1 MLLLGAKWLIDG
13 ASSIGRKFG
22 LPQLLIGLTIVALGT
37 SLPELVINV
46 FASIEGSTDLAIGN
60 VLGSNIIN
68 TLLIIGVA
76 ASIYPISMAGK
87 KSSMDV
93 WFSLIITLVLYV
105 IANYTF
111 KKDGEPFISRYDGII
126 FIALLIGFLFYTFK
140 KGGALKVE
148 SEASETN
155 EMKTSWSIGFII
167 LGIAGLFFGGK
178 WIVSGAN
185 QISTDLDLSQSVV
198 GLTIVAAATSLP
210 ELVTSIL
217 AALKKNS
224 DLAVGNAI
232 GSNLFN
238 ILMVLGVSALIE
250 PIAYDPVL
258 NIEIYILLF
267 ATMLVLLFIK
277 IDLGKTRNA
286 ISKLEGILLI
296 VVYILFLIYSLS
308 NQ

>member
-1 MLLLGAKWLIDG
+1 MIDG

-105 IANYTF
+105 IANFTF

-126 FIALLIGFLFYTFK
+126 FIALLVGFLFYTFK

-267 ATMLVLLFIK
+267 ATLLVLLFIK
-277 IDLGKTRNA
+277 IDLGKTRKA
-286 ISKLEGILLI
+286 ISKLEGIILI
-296 VVYILFLIYSLS
+296 VVYMLFLIYSLS

>member
-1 MLLLGAKWLIDG
+1 MIDG

-126 FIALLIGFLFYTFK
+126 FIALLVGFLFYTFK

-185 QISTDLDLSQSVV
+185 QISTDLGLSQSVV

-267 ATMLVLLFIK
+267 ATLLVLLFIK
-277 IDLGKTRNA
+277 IDLGKTRKA
-286 ISKLEGILLI
+286 ISKLEGIILI
-296 VVYILFLIYSLS
+296 VVYMLFLIYSLS

>member
-13 ASSIGRKFG
+13 ASSIGRRFG

-46 FASIEGSTDLAIGN
+46 FASIKGSTDLAIGN

-76 ASIYPISMAGK
+76 AMIYPISMAGK
-87 KSSMDV
+87 KSTIDV
-93 WFSLIITLVLYV
+93 WFSLVVTIFLLI
-105 IANYTF
+105 IANFTF
-111 KKDGEPFISRYDGII
+111 TRDGIKYISRFDGLI
-126 FIALLIGFLFYTFK
+126 FIASLAAFLYYSFA
-140 KGGALKVE
+140 KGGALE
-148 SEASETN
+148 AEASTSETK
-155 EMKTSWSIGFII
+155 EFKVGWSTI
-167 LGIAGLFFGGK
+167 LVLSGAAGLYFGGK

-185 QISTDLDLSQSVV
+185 QLTADFGLSQSMV
-198 GLTIVAAATSLP
+198 GMTIIAAATSLP

-238 ILMVLGVSALIE
+238 ILLVLGVSALIK
-250 PIAYDPVL
+250 PIAFDEAL
-258 NIEIYILLF
+258 NMEIGIL
-267 ATMLVLLFIK
+267 AASTMLVLFFIK
-277 IDLGKTRNA
+277 VDIGKTRKA
-286 ISKLEGILLI
+286 ISSIEGILMI
-296 VVYILFLIYSLS
+296 AVYILFLFFSFTR
-308 NQ
+308 

>member
-1 MLLLGAKWLIDG
+1 MIDG

-126 FIALLIGFLFYTFK
+126 FIALLVGFLFYTFK

-267 ATMLVLLFIK
+267 ATLLVLLFIK
-277 IDLGKTRNA
+277 IDLGKTRKA
-286 ISKLEGILLI
+286 ISKLEGIILI
-296 VVYILFLIYSLS
+296 VVYMLFLIYSLS